1 MFMLRSTHER
11 IVNEKNLAA
20 ISFVEYH
27 RRIVKQQQDVID
39 ERNRE
44 IERLKRAAA
53 LDKLAEID
61 SEEIKGP

>member
-11 IVNEKNLAA
+11 IVQEKNLAA

-39 ERNRE
+39 ARNRE
-44 IERLKRAAA
+44 IERLKREAAM
-53 LDKLAEID
+53 DKLAEID
-61 SEEIKGP
+61 GKSL